1 MLKVVGKCSLFF
13 LLVLLFRCYVNAADQ
28 REFESIKGPK
38 SYHDKI
44 AVVGA
49 GPSGIHMAYLLKQ
62 KGFTNVEILE
72 KSSRIG
78 GKSRTLWHN
87 GVPNEMGTCYI
98 GVHYEKHFMD
108 LVRKYLPNGTI
119 EVIPGLPWVEGQPT
133 GLLTLMNKMQ
143 PDFNFTKLLSSI
155 QKYIRIHLELF
166 GEYEFDL
173 MPKPSKEVS

>member
-87 GVPNEMGTCYI
+87 GVPNEMGTAYI
-98 GVHYEKHFMD
+98 GSSYKHLKD
-108 LVRKYLPNGTI
+108 LVRKYLPNGTV
-119 EVIPGLPWVEGQPT
+119 EIPALSHWVEGQPT
-133 GLLTLMNKMQ
+133 
-143 PDFNFTKLLSSI
+143 
-155 QKYIRIHLELF
+155 
-166 GEYEFDL
+166 DL
-173 MPKPSKEVS
+173 R